1 MLEKL
6 LHAAVFPVL
15 RGTVGKDRILK
26 AAYIHVAELPVD
38 VLGTVEEYGAGR
50 LIRLLRRRIRLAAVV
65 VCAVA
70 DVHGWSV
77 LGLHVARS
85 VTVLDRSEE
94 RERERE
100 G

>member
-6 LHAAVFPVL
+6 LHTAVFPEL

-50 LIRLLRRRIRLAAVV
+50 LIGARLLRRRIRLAAVFV
-65 VCAVA
+65 SAVA
-70 DVHGWSV
+70 DVHG
-77 LGLHVARS
+77 
-85 VTVLDRSEE
+85 
-94 RERERE
+94 
-100 G
+100 